1 MRSLNLRIVTIAATL
16 LAAALTVSCSRERFE
31 KSAPSPKEEP
41 AGLVL
46 DLSRGGNLSPA
57 ASAVEADSFWVEIY
71 NSKAIRFFSRQYK
84 DIKGQPI
91 NMNAGQFRLIA
102 FSGDSLGAGFDK
114 AYYLADTTF
123 TVHGLMANGGN
134 PDRVSVTAR
143 RGNVEVAVNFGENLK
158 TYYSNYYAIVRH
170 EDIARKSVKFL
181 KDESRHGFIP
191 GGKVYVEV
199 FAQLGGKGMQD
210 GGVKDSLVYFR
221 AETKTYLPGDLVT
234 FNIDCAER
242 QGALGI
248 GINLISGEE
257 TLFEEF
263 QIPESALG
271 VKPPSFSFH
280 GEAGN
285 SFSDG
290 FSVGAGSS
298 AGDAALNFF
307 SEAGVAEA
315 VLYLEN
321 EYLNGTL
328 GIPDSISLVNPSNAE
343 RSALGTCGIIWEAD
357 ENEHFG
363 YFNIGGLYPVLSP
376 HCDYFANNPTVARA
390 RLKVTDLLGKTRTA
404 TLDLNGKPVS
414 ARVYAS
420 AENIWGWKIAEPY
433 AIIDGVDE
441 IAPQSNITLLSSSD
455 GQTWKRATSK
465 SFSGNKV
472 YFNDATGLTAGQD
485 AFLKVMIGD
494 AGDNVSETTV
504 FTTESPQQLP
514 NSGFE
519 DFSEQA
525 TEVPT
530 FKIITLVVSKFTI
543 TWWQLY
549 PAGGTRFWAVN
560 SLVSIREEATAAYQ
574 DYKSYPTVAVFNQGA
589 YSGNSI
595 QVATIAEGNV
605 ASDAIGELAYGT
617 YHAGEL
623 FIGRANDEV
632 YGNWAKISEG
642 GALGSRPR
650 ALRFQ
655 HKFNCNGSKP
665 YYVHIEIL
673 DADGGKIGEATKN
686 DQTSSV
692 NSWTAVTIPI
702 NYTVTNRK
710 AASIKLSFM
719 SSRDGSDDN
728 HRSVTVNT
736 LSGEH
741 KIHAGN
747 ILSLDNVE
755 LVYSE

>member
-1 MRSLNLRIVTIAATL
+1 MRRIKFITAVAFAAVFVVA
-16 LAAALTVSCSRERFE
+16 LAVSCSRERFE

-41 AGLVL
+41 AELVL

-91 NMNAGQFRLIA
+91 NMNAGEFRLIA

-242 QGALGI
+242 QGALNLGI
-248 GINLISGEE
+248 SLNDRIQEVSQVIS
-257 TLFEEF
+257 
-263 QIPESALG
+263 IPANTPPVISFRG
-271 VKPPSFSFH
+271 VQ
-280 GEAGN
+280 GN
-285 SFSDG
+285 SFSKR
-290 FSVGAGSS
+290 FSIGTGAIPEDLSLNFSS
-298 AGDAALNFF
+298 ASGIREAVLQINNAYLCSTVGLPASIDLTSISETDEAALEAAGISWIADIGNTYGYVNVGGTLPELSLHSEYSASSPAVAAFTLRVKDAYGNSATAALN
-307 SEAGVAEA
+307 
-315 VLYLEN
+315 
-321 EYLNGTL
+321 
-328 GIPDSISLVNPSNAE
+328 
-343 RSALGTCGIIWEAD
+343 
-357 ENEHFG
+357 
-363 YFNIGGLYPVLSP
+363 
-376 HCDYFANNPTVARA
+376 
-390 RLKVTDLLGKTRTA
+390 LLGK
-404 TLDLNGKPVS
+404 PIE
-414 ARVYAS
+414 ARVEA
-420 AENIWGWKIAEPY
+420 AEYDIWGWKIANPC
-433 AIIDGVDE
+433 AIIAGVDD
-441 IAPQSNITLLSSSD
+441 IPDGASFTLQYSND
-455 GQTWKRATSK
+455 GQIWKHVSQK
-465 SFSGNKV
+465 SVTGNRV
-472 YFNDATGLTAGQD
+472 YFNDATGLLPGRACRFRVMAGSNQ
-485 AFLKVMIGD
+485 
-494 AGDNVSETTV
+494 DNVSSESS
-504 FTTESPQQLP
+504 FTTEPEEQLP

-530 FKIITLVVSKFTI
+530 LKIVVVLSKFTI

-560 SLVSIREEATAAYQ
+560 SLVSIREGATAAYQ
-574 DYKSYPTVAVFNQGA
+574 DYKSYPTVAIFNEGA
-589 YSGNSI
+589 YSGNSV
-595 QVATIAEGNV
+595 QVATIAENNA
-605 ASDAIGELAYGT
+605 ASEVLYGT
-617 YHAGEL
+617 YHPGEL

-632 YGNWAKISEG
+632 YSNWAKTSEG
-642 GALGSRPR
+642 GALGSRPY

-673 DADGGKIGEATKN
+673 DADGEKIGEATKN

-719 SSRDGSDDN
+719 SSRDGSDDD